1 MLNKIR
7 EKYINN
13 KPINVSIK
21 IREIPFNFR
30 ICNELSIMDK
40 MAIVSTA
47 LDIAIVNDSD
57 VEMANRNV
65 ANKVLQY
72 LIIQSCTDI
81 ELLKDENGNDKDG
94 TIEEIFEVL
103 DILGEKGI
111 RDILKVINVKLG
123 VKNLYKELS
132 YMLDNNIKEYNEVRR
147 FRNSFMSKLIN
158 LIANIDLKDIE
169 TLKSLYPKLTN
180 ILDKLDLDVNKIE
193 QKE

>member
-7 EKYINN
+7 EKYISN

-57 VEMANRNV
+57 VEMVNRNV

-111 RDILKVINVKLG
+111 RNILKVIDVKLG

-193 QKE
+193 PKE

>member
-57 VEMANRNV
+57 VEMVNRNV